1 MSWHDEFEVP
11 LKHPVGCNMELG
23 VKSLV
28 SNCAQERLALM
39 NINSS
44 GSESSNKCII

>member
-28 SNCAQERLALM
+28 GDIWLAYKYM
-39 NINSS
+39 TEF
-44 GSESSNKCII
+44 GVRW